1 MIPEPCR
8 IVQFFSV
15 LAHIIPGNLC
25 IWAEN
30 RTIFQ
35 HSSPMLCLIQADS
48 EPGGTESRLLHESG
62 RLPQRMKR
70 ENVCLTD

>member
-15 LAHIIPGNLC
+15 LAHIIHENLS
-25 IWAEN
+25 IWAKN
-30 RTIFQ
+30 PMIFR
-35 HSSPMLCLIQADS
+35 HSGPGPLIRAGS
-48 EPGGTESRLLHESG
+48 EPGGTESRLLRESN
-62 RLPQRMKR
+62 RRPQRMKR